1 MAAELGGIRLPSVH
15 GECALPN
22 ESVITPRLRWLFALL
37 VCIACKPA
45 LSPRGD
51 SVPAALQF
59 AAPDSFVVGFETT
72 HGTFEVMLLRALA
85 PHGVD
90 RIHHLVSTGYYDGS
104 RFYRIVP
111 GFVAQAGM
119 ARDPRVSA
127 VWQDQPVPVEPALTS
142 NRRGTIALGRF
153 PPVGPTSILYI
164 NLVDNVRLDTLRGGY
179 SPIGQ
184 VLGNGMTVVDGLYAG
199 YGNHPPQGLGPWR
212 DSVRLQGEAYLARL
226 FPRLD
231 VITRARVAR
240 EWR

>member
-1 MAAELGGIRLPSVH
+1 MH
-15 GECALPN
+15 GERALPN
-22 ESVITPRLRWLFALL
+22 ESVIAPGLRWLFALL
-37 VCIACKPA
+37 VSIACTPA
-45 LSPRGD
+45 SSPRD
-51 SVPAALQF
+51 ISVPAALDV
-59 AAPDSFVVGFETT
+59 AAPDSFVVRFETT
-72 HGTFEVMLLRALA
+72 HGAFEVILLRALA

-104 RFYRIVP
+104 RFYRVVP

-127 VWQDQPVPVEPALTS
+127 AWQDQPVPVEPVLVS

-153 PPVGPTSILYI
+153 PPVGPTSILYV

-179 SPIGQ
+179 SPIGH

-199 YGNHPPQGLGPWR
+199 YGNHPPQGPGPWR

>member
-1 MAAELGGIRLPSVH
+1 MCT

-22 ESVITPRLRWLFALL
+22 ESMIAPALRCLFALL
-37 VCIACKPA
+37 LGIACTSASSQRDVPLPA
-45 LSPRGD
+45 TPE
-51 SVPAALQF
+51 AT
-59 AAPDSFVVGFETT
+59 APDSFVVRFETT
-72 HGTFEVMLLRALA
+72 RGAFDVLLHRALA

-90 RIHHLVSTGYYDGS
+90 RVHHLVSTGYYDGS
-104 RFYRIVP
+104 RFYRVVP

-127 VWQDQPVPVEPALTS
+127 VWQDQPVPVEPVLTS
-142 NRRGTIALGRF
+142 NRRGTIGLGRF

-164 NLVDNVRLDTLRGGY
+164 NLVDNARLDTLHGGY
-179 SPIGQ
+179 SPVGH
-184 VLGNGMTVVDGLYAG
+184 VLGTGMAVVDGLYAG
-199 YGNHPPQGLGPWR
+199 YGNQAPQGSGPWR

-231 VITRARVAR
+231 VITRVSVAH